1 MAESTTLLIHYP
13 NILAHTFTQTL
24 LGFTNTKYIGMAESV
39 SFEMAESVSF
49 EMAEGGS
56 FGMA

>member
-39 SFEMAESVSF
+39 SFEMAE
-49 EMAEGGS
+49 GGS